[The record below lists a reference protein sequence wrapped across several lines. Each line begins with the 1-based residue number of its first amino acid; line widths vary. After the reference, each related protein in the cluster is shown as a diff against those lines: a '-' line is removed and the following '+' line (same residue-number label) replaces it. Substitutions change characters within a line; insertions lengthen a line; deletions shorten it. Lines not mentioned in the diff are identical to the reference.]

1 MNSYTQPLDLVI
13 RFPLNFDIWAPP
25 RQRPTGRYMTIL
37 EPLSELPTSP
47 TSPTSLPATLSTPA
61 LRDVPHFVDIN
72 LDDDDTPTQS
82 PVRVFLSR
90 VSGFLR
96 RVFRTKMDA

>member
-1 MNSYTQPLDLVI
+1 MNSYSQALDLVI

-37 EPLSELPTSP
+37 EPLSELPTP
-47 TSPTSLPATLSTPA
+47 PTSLANHLSIPVLCDA
-61 LRDVPHFVDIN
+61 PHFVDIN

-82 PVRVFLSR
+82 PVRLFLSR

-96 RVFRTKMDA
+96 RVFRVKVDA